1 MARKKK
7 RNYRAEYKRRIARA
21 LAKGYSRS
29 VARVHAKTKTRTY
42 VGRDGKKHK
51 EVIHVE
57 MSVKAAKLF
66 GEKPGT
72 LYADVLKRD
81 ARFVFGEV
89 PRRVKGE
96 DKTSTAYQLRL
107 EGLAKRDADG
117 VFNWLDEG
125 AFIEQMMAAGLT
137 EREAYTHW
145 FSP

>member
-21 LAKGYSRS
+21 LEKGYSRS
-29 VARVHAKTKTRTY
+29 VARGHAKTKTRTY
-42 VGRDGKKHK
+42 TRKDGTKGR
-51 EVIHVE
+51 EVVHVE
-57 MSVKAAKLF
+57 MSIKAAKLF

-72 LYADVLKRD
+72 LYADVLRRD
-81 ARFVFGEV
+81 ANYVFGEV
-89 PRRVKGE
+89 PKRIKGE

-107 EGLAKRDADG
+107 EGLAKFDG
-117 VFNWLDEG
+117 QFNWLDEG
-125 AFIEQMMAAGLT
+125 AFIAQMMAAGLT

>member
-1 MARKKK
+1 MMARKKK

-29 VARVHAKTKTRTY
+29 VARGHAKTKTRTY
-42 VGRDGKKHK
+42 VKRDGTKGK

-57 MSVKAAKLF
+57 MSLKAAKLF

-72 LYADVLKRD
+72 LYADVLRRD
-81 ARFVFGEV
+81 AIHVFGEV
-89 PRRVKGE
+89 PRRIKGE

-107 EGLAKRDADG
+107 EGLARFDG
-117 VFNWLDEG
+117 KFNWLDEG
-125 AFIEQMMAAGLT
+125 AFIREMMAAGLT